1 MSKSAEN
8 TPLVSVIMI
17 TYMHEAFIAEAIEG
31 VLMQEVGFPVEFII
45 ADDCSPDKTSQIVKT
60 YIETHPK
67 GHWIKYTQHERNK
80 GMMPNFIWAIEQ
92 AKGKY
97 IALCEGDDYW
107 TDSDKLK
114 NQLEFLTANPVYSFV
129 CNDILHINQNG
140 SGRQD
145 RWPGISSELKINLRL
160 LGEEYPVAT
169 NTLMLRGDFLPKV
182 LTKLTRV
189 EHTKILGDYFLISL
203 LLTQGPGYY
212 FPKKVSAY
220 RYHENS
226 NFSSNSIK
234 DKVYRGLLTRKIL
247 LKSFAMH
254 MQWGYVIIII
264 KNYLKFK
271 KRFLE

>member
-1 MSKSAEN
+1 
-8 TPLVSVIMI
+8 MI

-31 VLMQEVGFPVEFII
+31 VLMQTCDYEVELII
-45 ADDCSPDKTSQIVKT
+45 ADDCSTDKTGILIKQ
-60 YIETHPK
+60 YIDTHPK
-67 GHWIKYTQHERNK
+67 GYWIKYTRHKQNK
-80 GMMPNFIWAIEQ
+80 GMIPNFSWALQQ

-107 TDSDKLK
+107 LDSDKLK

-182 LTKLTRV
+182 LTKLSRV